1 MERHDLWSVDRV
13 LRNVRAI
20 ALIAIVVTIAVDQ
33 ATKEIV
39 RQWVPLHDSITLVPG
54 LLNLT
59 HVRNTGAAF
68 GILNAAD
75 FPFKPAVMTGIAL
88 IALIALAFYASQSA
102 SQGILAQLG
111 LAFIVGG
118 ALGNLID
125 RVMAG
130 HVTDFLDFY
139 WRAHHFWAFNVA
151 DSAITVGA
159 GLLLLDMLGFG
170 RNVSETA

>member
-1 MERHDLWSVDRV
+1 MGRV
-13 LRNVRAI
+13 LRSVRAI
-20 ALIAIVVTIAVDQ
+20 AAVTVVVTIAADQ

-39 RQWVPLHDSITLVPG
+39 RQLVPLHDSINLVPG
-54 LLNLT
+54 LLNVT
-59 HVRNTGAAF
+59 HVRNAGAAF

-75 FPFKPAVMTGIAL
+75 FPFKPAVMTGVAL

-118 ALGNLID
+118 AFGNLID

-130 HVTDFLDFY
+130 YVTDFIDVF

-159 GLLLLDMLGFG
+159 SLLLLDMLGFG
-170 RNVSETA
+170 RNVSETT